1 MTNVTD
7 HVGAL
12 LLGLTGWPVYV
23 IVGLLAF
30 LECAAFV
37 GMVLPGETALVVA
50 GVLAGHGSISLAAIL
65 AIGCTAAVAGDQ
77 VGFMV
82 GRRIGPGLQS
92 SRWARRVPPATWDRI
107 RLDLQRRGPTTVILA
122 RFVALLRAIVPTA
135 AGALGMPY
143 RRFAPANAVGG
154 VLWAGAAVLLG
165 DLLGQQVTTAT
176 DLMSRLS
183 WIGATMLT
191 LAAGAEVVRRRR
203 SRHVRAPRAVRA
215 HDPVG
220 LVRRDSGRSQR
231 PPPTVR
237 SHD

>member
-1 MTNVTD
+1 MTSVAD
-7 HVGAL
+7 HLGTL
-12 LLGLTGWPVYV
+12 LLGLTGWPVYL
-23 IVGLLAF
+23 IVGLLVF

-50 GVLAGHGSISLAAIL
+50 GVLAGHGSISLALIL
-65 AIGCTAAVAGDQ
+65 VVGCTGAVAGDQ

-82 GRRIGPGLQS
+82 GRRIGPSLQS
-92 SRWARRVPPATWDRI
+92 SRLGRRVPPQTWDRI
-107 RLDLQRRGPTTVILA
+107 RLDLQRRGATTIVLA

-165 DLLGQQVTTAT
+165 DLLGRQVSAAT

-183 WIGATMLT
+183 WIGASMLT
-191 LAAGAEVVRRRR
+191 LTVGAEVVRRRR
-203 SRHVRAPRAVRA
+203 ARGPRGPRTPRGPEAPARGGSGHAQYRPATVPA
-215 HDPVG
+215 HD
-220 LVRRDSGRSQR
+220 
-231 PPPTVR
+231 
-237 SHD
+237 

>member
-1 MTNVTD
+1 MTSVAD
-7 HVGAL
+7 HLGTL
-12 LLGLTGWPVYV
+12 LLGLSGWPVYV

-50 GVLAGHGSISLAAIL
+50 GVLAGHGSISLSLIVVV
-65 AIGCTAAVAGDQ
+65 GCTAAVAGDQ

-82 GRRIGPGLQS
+82 GRRIGPSLQS
-92 SRWARRVPPATWDRI
+92 SRLGRRVPPETWDRI
-107 RLDLQRRGPTTVILA
+107 RVDLQRRGATTVILA

-154 VLWAGAAVLLG
+154 VLWVGAAVLLG
-165 DLLGQQVTTAT
+165 DLLGQQLTTAT

-191 LAAGAEVVRRRR
+191 LTVGAEVVRRRR
-203 SRHVRAPRAVRA
+203 SRHSRTPRPLR
-215 HDPVG
+215 DPKG
-220 LVRRDSGRSQR
+220 LATRNSGRARRR
-231 PPPTVR
+231 PSSVPTN
-237 SHD
+237 D